1 MNNKTTLLVMVFITR
16 QSIIV
21 SVLVNWLLVFRLDNF
36 SLLMSVVM

>member
-1 MNNKTTLLVMVFITR
+1 MNNKTIFLEMVFITR
-16 QSIIV
+16 RSIIV